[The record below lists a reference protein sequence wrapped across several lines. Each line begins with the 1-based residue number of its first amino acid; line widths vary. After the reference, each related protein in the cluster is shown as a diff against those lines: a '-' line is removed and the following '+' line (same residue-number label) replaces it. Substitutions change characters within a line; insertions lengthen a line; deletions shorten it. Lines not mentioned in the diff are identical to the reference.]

1 MEQVEIL
8 QGVPGMLRPFK
19 AYLKEKE
26 IGIEDQVV
34 FYGCPGTCTPF
45 VELLSWAVRDLGI
58 VPVFVPFID
67 ETKAQILTAV
77 DGVGMQ
83 ATNKPNALKPKLIVV
98 MGGLSMPNVPLEAPD
113 VLAVTKKYDVPV
125 IGICFMDMF
134 KKTGWLDTFSF
145 DLLIDAAIDP
155 VTIWKA

>member
-26 IGIEDQVV
+26 IGTGDQVV

-67 ETKAQILTAV
+67 ESKAQVLTAV
-77 DGVGMQ
+77 DGIGMQ
-83 ATNKPNALKPKLIVV
+83 AIGSPDTLAPKLLVI
-98 MGGLSMPNVPLEAPD
+98 MNGLSMPNVPLDAPD
-113 VLAVTKKYDVPV
+113 VLTVTQKYDAPV
-125 IGICFMDMF
+125 MGVSFMDMF
-134 KKTGWLDTFSF
+134 RKTGWLDTFAF